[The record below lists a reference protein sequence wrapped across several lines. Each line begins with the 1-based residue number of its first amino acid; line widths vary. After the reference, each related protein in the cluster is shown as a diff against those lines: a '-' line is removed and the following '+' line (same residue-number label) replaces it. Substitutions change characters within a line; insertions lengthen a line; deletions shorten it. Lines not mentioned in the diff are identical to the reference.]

1 MTARQMSEG
10 DWQALRF
17 HANELFTPSSPMQV
31 TELFAGRSE
40 QLQVLADTIAERG
53 RHAIL
58 YGEPGVGKTSA
69 VNILRF
75 FIPNT
80 PHKIHYI
87 RHPVVSSDTYSS
99 IWKEIFRSISFAL
112 PDDDVPRSVKVSELY
127 ADGVTQND
135 VIREL
140 AYFSEATIPIIVID
154 EYQQFRDTD
163 GAGYLSETIKG
174 VSDAGLKATIVVVG
188 VGDSVTEL
196 VQGHT
201 SITRCCEEVLMPRM
215 NSGELQQLLG
225 IRITQL
231 GMKIDGNAKWKI
243 IGLTKGLP
251 AFAHSLGK
259 SAVLA
264 AIERASLT
272 VTEADVDLGIAAAVS
287 SSKQTLKTTYEE
299 ATNSNQERAR
309 FKHLITACALT
320 KTDASGW
327 FTPKDVTA
335 PFSRIMGENKRVD
348 HLNSN
353 LKEFATERRGAILDM
368 KGSERAH
375 RFRFADSAMQ
385 PYVLIRGI
393 EAGLIDEEAMAILS
407 SPEQGDLFATGR

>member
-1 MTARQMSEG
+1 MTEE

-17 HANELFTPSSPMQV
+17 HANELFTPSSPMRA

-40 QLQVLADTIAERG
+40 QLQVLADTVAERG

-69 VNILRF
+69 ANILRF
-75 FIPNT
+75 IIPNT
-80 PHKIHYI
+80 PHRVHYI

-99 IWKEIFRSISFAL
+99 IWKEIFRNMSFVL
-112 PDDDVPRSVKVSELY
+112 QDEEVPRSIRVSELY

-140 AYFSEATIPIIVID
+140 SYFSEGSIPIIVID
-154 EYQQFRDTD
+154 EYQQFKDEA

-215 NSGELQQLLG
+215 TTEELQQLLG
-225 IRITQL
+225 IRISQL
-231 GMKIDGNAKWKI
+231 GMKLEGNAKWKI

-259 SAVLA
+259 SSVLA
-264 AIERASLT
+264 AIERRSLT
-272 VTEADVDLGIAAAVS
+272 ITESDVDKGISAAIA
-287 SSKQTLKTTYEE
+287 SSKQTLRTTYEE

-327 FTPKDVTA
+327 FTPKDVTV

-348 HLNSN
+348 HLNGN
-353 LKEFATERRGAILDM
+353 LKEFATERRGNILDI
-368 KGSERAH
+368 KGTERAH
-375 RFRFADSAMQ
+375 RFRFSDSAMQ

-393 EAGLIDEEAMAILS
+393 EAGLIDKEAMAILS
-407 SPEQGDLFATGR
+407 SPEQDDLFSTGR